1 MNVATHSAHRL
12 RSPLSALAL
21 VTTMASC
28 QAAPTAV
35 EPHESEP
42 PKKMHPEPTAEKPVM
57 TGPLTRAQLTNIP
70 KWTLP
75 DTATV
80 DVTSAQGLARVP
92 PGAHVLAIV
101 GTWCSDSKR
110 EVPRLYRA
118 LDIAAG
124 TDAGT
129 DAGTAGLPF
138 TLEIVGVDRDKKSP
152 GLTHDVAYVPTF
164 IVTRAD
170 PGANGARREVG
181 RIVESAPN
189 GIEKDLLSLLDG
201 SRSGVITGRHDHA
214 P

>member
-1 MNVATHSAHRL
+1 
-12 RSPLSALAL
+12 
-21 VTTMASC
+21 
-28 QAAPTAV
+28 
-35 EPHESEP
+35 
-42 PKKMHPEPTAEKPVM
+42 M
-57 TGPLTRAQLTNIP
+57 TGALTRAQLTDIP

-75 DTATV
+75 DSSTV
-80 DVTSAQGLARVP
+80 DAAAAQALARVP

-101 GTWCSDSKR
+101 GTWCSDSRR

-118 LDIAAG
+118 LDMTGSQA
-124 TDAGT
+124 
-129 DAGTAGLPF
+129 LPF

-164 IVTRAD
+164 IVTRD
-170 PGANGARREVG
+170 EGGARREVG

-201 SRSGVITGRHDHA
+201 SRSGVITGRQDHA